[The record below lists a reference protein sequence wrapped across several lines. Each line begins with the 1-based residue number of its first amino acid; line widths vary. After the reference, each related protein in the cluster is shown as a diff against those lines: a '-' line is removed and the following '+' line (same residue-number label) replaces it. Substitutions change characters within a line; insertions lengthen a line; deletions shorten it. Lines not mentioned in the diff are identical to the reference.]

1 MTPDAGSFAGRWT
14 TANTLALL
22 FGYIL
27 YTPIAHGPT
36 GSHPQGLNARQILAH
51 SVALAI
57 VATLVVVAQ
66 RFALRPHGSVPWT
79 RIPLAAAAFTA
90 AFWAGAYQPWLT
102 GPDWDILLGSFVL
115 GNAGWPG
122 VVPVG
127 HHKLAATVA
136 FLAFPVG
143 CFLGQLMILSVVV
156 TTGFI
161 PNLQASN
168 LQHSAYWVMVG
179 VSMGVIGGSISGSAL
194 RRMLTQ
200 TARASDSDL
209 SGSSRSSGSVRS
221 AGSR

>member
-1 MTPDAGSFAGRWT
+1 MTPEAGSFAGRWT

-22 FGYIL
+22 CGYIL

-36 GSHPQGLNARQILAH
+36 GSHPHGLTASQILAH
-51 SVALAI
+51 SVALVI

-66 RFALRPHGSVPWT
+66 RLALRPHGSVPST
-79 RIPLAAAAFTA
+79 RVPLAAAAFTA
-90 AFWAGAYQPWLT
+90 AFWIGAYQPWLT

-115 GNAGWPG
+115 GNAAWPG
-122 VVPVG
+122 VVPARG
-127 HHKLAATVA
+127 HRLAAAVA
-136 FLAFPVG
+136 FLGFPVG
-143 CFLGQLMILSVVV
+143 CFLGQVMILSVVV
-156 TTGFI
+156 ATGFI
-161 PNLQASN
+161 PNLQASD

-200 TARASDSDL
+200 TGRASDSDL
-209 SGSSRSSGSVRS
+209 PRSSRS